1 MTKACEIFMVRTI
14 LLMISVKHKIIQMKG
29 EIRMRILD
37 TIKWLDKQP
46 FWKAALIIIV
56 VILLLDLVMLFT
68 GDIYEYLKAVI
79 LR

>member
-1 MTKACEIFMVRTI
+1 
-14 LLMISVKHKIIQMKG
+14 MKG